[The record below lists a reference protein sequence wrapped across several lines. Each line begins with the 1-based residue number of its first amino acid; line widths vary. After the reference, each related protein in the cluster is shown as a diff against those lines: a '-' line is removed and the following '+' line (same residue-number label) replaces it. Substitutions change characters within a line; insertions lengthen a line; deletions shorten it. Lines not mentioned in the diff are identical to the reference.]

1 MLYIY
6 IYMYAS
12 DMFPRKFSNK
22 RPSRRNESTSDAEGP
37 GSSAIKVARASPVAV
52 LASSRRRHCWP
63 DIHMQQPEEIS
74 SLVNKKSS
82 YHPGTLSL
90 SLKGSLEAG
99 VERAW
104 LPRYRMICC
113 ESPSFSPRSGDAS
126 LPTNPMNT
134 PVSCVRA
141 RRHHFPAL

>member
-1 MLYIY
+1 MYVYTYTTYIHIWHINAAYIY
-6 IYMYAS
+6 AL
-12 DMFPRKFSNK
+12 FPREVSNK

-52 LASSRRRHCWP
+52 LVSSWRRHCRS

-82 YHPGTLSL
+82 YHPGILSL
-90 SLKGSLEAG
+90 SLSLSSKGLLEAG
-99 VERAW
+99 AERAW

-113 ESPSFSPRSGDAS
+113 ESPSFSLRSGTRRFI
-126 LPTNPMNT
+126 PTP
-134 PVSCVRA
+134 
-141 RRHHFPAL
+141 